1 MSPVGGSLAIPLI
14 SDENCGA
21 LRIALGVDGS
31 EPLPPFGSV
40 AGVGTALNSVVG
52 VAPAGV

>member
-1 MSPVGGSLAIPLI
+1 MSPVGGSFAIPLI

-21 LRIALGVDGS
+21 LGMLVGVVGS

-40 AGVGTALNSVVG
+40 EVVCRSGVVG
-52 VAPAGV
+52 VAPLGV